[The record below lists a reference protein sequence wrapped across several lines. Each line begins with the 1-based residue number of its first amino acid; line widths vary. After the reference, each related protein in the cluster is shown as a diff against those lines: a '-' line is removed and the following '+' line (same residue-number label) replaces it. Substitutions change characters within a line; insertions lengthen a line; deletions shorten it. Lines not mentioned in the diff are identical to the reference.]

1 MSKPHYILN
10 KVDNAAVLL
19 IDGEISE
26 WWGVG
31 LSQVSNELANLNADS
46 ITVQINSVGGSVT
59 EGQAIASFLRG
70 YPANVTTNGIG
81 LVASIATIILLAGKK
96 TSMSKGSWF
105 MIHRPWAGVQGES
118 EDMRHTAD
126 LLDQIDSEIANIY
139 VDAIELNNKLIN
151 ASREDTKKKVQQWMK
166 NETWFTADQAFDI
179 GFISSVTDGASFYNK
194 ANALEMYNSCKSF
207 KNAPAEF
214 LNQIKNVVDMAEPTP
229 QVEEKASF
237 LDMFKALFTS
247 NKAEVKELINSIS
260 NENEAEKLAEI
271 ENAKRI
277 AKENGFFKEDVTEV
291 IENKEVTEEPSEE
304 AKQIAQM
311 TAQIE
316 EANAKIQAL
325 EESKLSPSA
334 GDGGKAS
341 ENAKA
346 QANLIAPTKAHEDI
360 INSLPNIF
368 KR

>member
-1 MSKPHYILN
+1 MDRQHYILN
-10 KVDNAAVLL
+10 KIENNATLL
-19 IDGEISE
+19 INGEISE

-31 LSQVSNELANLNADS
+31 LNQVRSELMNMNAS
-46 ITVQINSVGGSVT
+46 KIMVQISSGGGNIT
-59 EGQAIASFLRG
+59 EGRAISSFING
-70 YPANVTTNGIG
+70 FPTPIDTNGFG
-81 LVASIATIILLAGKK
+81 LVASIATMPLLAGKK
-96 TSMSKGSWF
+96 VSMSKGSMF
-105 MIHRPWAGVQGES
+105 MIHNATVQDLSGES
-118 EDMRHTAD
+118 KDLIRYAN
-126 LLDQIDSEIANIY
+126 LLDLFNDELANTY
-139 VDAIELNNKLIN
+139 VDAIEKNNKLIN
-151 ASREDTKKKVQQWMK
+151 GSREDTKKQVVKWME
-166 NETWFTADQAFDI
+166 NETWFPAEKALEH
-179 GFISSVTDGASFYNK
+179 GFIGEVTEGAIFYNK

-277 AKENGFFKEDVTEV
+277 AKENGFFKEDVTDV
-291 IENKEVTEEPSEE
+291 IENKEVEESEE
-304 AKQIAQM
+304 SKQIAQM

-316 EANAKIQAL
+316 AANAKIQAL